1 MSLLTHLFDYIEG
14 LTLTQGRFAGQPFR
28 LHGWEKRFI
37 RGAFSTDGDAG
48 LSVARGNG
56 KSTLI
61 AGICCAALDGP
72 LVVPHAQTVVA
83 ASSFDQGKIIFDH
96 VLAFMGDKLSDRK
109 RWRLQDSTNRA
120 IITCRQTG
128 ASVKCIGSDPRRMH
142 GLAPRL
148 LIGDE
153 LAQWEPGKIDKA
165 LAALQTSMGKIES
178 ARAIWIG
185 TRADMPDH
193 PFEKMLNGGCEYV
206 QVYSAPREAPP
217 FQRRTWK
224 RANPGLDQLPD
235 LEATIRREAKRA
247 NRDAQAMASFRALRL
262 NQGVSDT
269 VEDVLLS
276 AEVWREIETEGLDQ
290 SGQYVLGLDLGQNTS
305 MSAAAAF
312 WYDTGGLD
320 CFACFPETPHLLD
333 RGLADGVGAL
343 YAECADRGELIQA
356 GLKVSDLAALLTETL
371 RRWGPPVAIVC
382 DRWREA
388 ELRQVLVE
396 IQYPSCQLAIRGM
409 GFLDGGQDVRE
420 FRAACLD
427 GYVKPVRS
435 LLLRSAMLGA
445 RVATDPAG
453 NSKLNKGGF
462 GRKMRVR
469 DDAVAASI
477 LAVAE
482 GRRRAKAE
490 AQRQP
495 FSHVLL

>member
-1 MSLLTHLFDYIEG
+1 MRELIDYIEG
-14 LTLTQGRFAGQPFR
+14 LTLTQGWFAGQPFK
-28 LHGWEKRFI
+28 LHGWERRFI
-37 RGAFSTDGDAG
+37 RGSFSTDGDAG

-165 LAALQTSMGKIES
+165 LTALQTSMGKIES

-185 TRADMPDH
+185 TRADTPDH

-217 FQRRTWK
+217 FQRRTWR

-235 LEATIRREAKRA
+235 LEATIRREAGRA
-247 NRDAQAMASFRALRL
+247 KRDAQALASFRALRL

-269 VEDVLLS
+269 VENVLLD
-276 AEVWREIETEGLDQ
+276 ADVWREIETEGLDQ
-290 SGQYVLGLDLGQNTS
+290 GGQYVLGLDLGQNAA
-305 MSAAAAF
+305 MSAAAAY
-312 WYDTGGLD
+312 WTDTGGLEA
-320 CFACFPETPHLLD
+320 FAVFPETPSLHD
-333 RGLADGVGAL
+333 RGMADGVDRL
-343 YAECADRGELIQA
+343 YLECAERGELLQA
-356 GLKVSDLAALLTETL
+356 GLKVSDLGALLEETL
-371 RRWGPPVAIVC
+371 RRWGPPSAIVC

-388 ELRQVLVE
+388 ELRQELVKVE
-396 IQYPSCQLAIRGM
+396 YPSCQLVVRGM

-427 GYVKPVRS
+427 GHVQPVRS
-435 LLLRSAMLGA
+435 LLHGKR
-445 RVATDPAG
+445 TD
-453 NSKLNKGGF
+453 
-462 GRKMRVR
+462 R
-469 DDAVAASI
+469 
-477 LAVAE
+477 
-482 GRRRAKAE
+482 
-490 AQRQP
+490 
-495 FSHVLL
+495 